1 MSYLIVYCMK
11 LNSFTQRLST
21 VGRWMAATVLCVSA
35 MTFVWQGA
43 FFSNTAAMASPAV
56 NSMAADPDAGDKV
69 QEKASKDAGRA
80 KNFIRDTE
88 EKVKETAKTN
98 AAKVDRASDDGSVV
112 ERKAKKDAATI
123 EKRASED
130 SARTQKAVD
139 NTKNAVERAVD
150 GIKDVFSK

>member
-1 MSYLIVYCMK
+1 MK

-21 VGRWMAATVLCVSA
+21 VGRWMAATVLCLSA
-35 MTFVWQGA
+35 LTFVWQGA

-56 NSMAADPDAGDKV
+56 NSMAAEADAGDAV

-98 AAKVDRASDDGSVV
+98 AAKVDRASEDGSVV
-112 ERKAKKDAATI
+112 ERKAKTDAATI

-150 GIKDVFSK
+150 SIKGVFSN

>member
-56 NSMAADPDAGDKV
+56 NLIAAADAGDGV
-69 QEKASKDAGRA
+69 QEKASKDAGRT

-150 GIKDVFSK
+150 GIKGVFSN

>member
-56 NSMAADPDAGDKV
+56 NLIAAADAGDGV
-69 QEKASKDAGRA
+69 QEKASKDAGRT

-98 AAKVDRASDDGSVV
+98 AAKVDRASDDGSLV

-139 NTKNAVERAVD
+139 NTKNAVERTVD
-150 GIKDVFSK
+150 SIKGVFSK